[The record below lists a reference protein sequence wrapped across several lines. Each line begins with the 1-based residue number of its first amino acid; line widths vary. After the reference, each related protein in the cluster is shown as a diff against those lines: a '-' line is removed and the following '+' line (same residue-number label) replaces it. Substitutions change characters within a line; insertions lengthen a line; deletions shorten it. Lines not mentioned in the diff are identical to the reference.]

1 MKSLNSVSIQIQIN
15 DEILTGE
22 TTETYVSEDDTVHSG
37 SIVSEPGT
45 AMDLKN
51 MTTTSPGAAEYPVVV
66 LQVCG
71 VMIVQFFLF

>member
-1 MKSLNSVSIQIQIN
+1 MKSLHSVTIQIQIN

-71 VMIVQFFLF
+71 VMIVQFLF